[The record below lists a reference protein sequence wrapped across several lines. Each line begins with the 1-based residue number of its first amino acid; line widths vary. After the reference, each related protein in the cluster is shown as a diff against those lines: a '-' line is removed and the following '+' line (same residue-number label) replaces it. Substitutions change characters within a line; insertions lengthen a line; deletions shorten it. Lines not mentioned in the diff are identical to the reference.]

1 MLVVIFI
8 LSLLGALAL
17 RLMELIFMAYPP
29 KRPNS
34 HIIDTEACSFVTSL
48 MPSENWVV
56 RDLTERDFGIDKI
69 FERFENGFATGELM
83 AIQVKGTNKPLED
96 KPEIPFSIDTK
107 TLLYAEMFAIPFLLI
122 RCSLADDG
130 ACYFVW
136 LQEYIRVRLN
146 FDNSSWRKQR
156 SNTILIP
163 TSNRLGDTSA
173 ESRLIHISRF
183 PKMKESWIKYYIN
196 TCDLAYRLPNYIE
209 DDTVTLDFAIQYVL
223 PVLDSLEKANN
234 MLGLISNHFVATKLS
249 QAIELG
255 KRICDKE
262 FESELTDFFFKFVCL
277 CSDVRKS
284 IDVLSLRFDV
294 DHMRFLY
301 ESEGMAEY

>member
-1 MLVVIFI
+1 M
-8 LSLLGALAL
+8 
-17 RLMELIFMAYPP
+17 
-29 KRPNS
+29 N
-34 HIIDTEACSFVTSL
+34 
-48 MPSENWVV
+48 
-56 RDLTERDFGIDKI
+56 
-69 FERFENGFATGELM
+69 
-83 AIQVKGTNKPLED
+83 
-96 KPEIPFSIDTK
+96 
-107 TLLYAEMFAIPFLLI
+107 
-122 RCSLADDG
+122 
-130 ACYFVW
+130 
-136 LQEYIRVRLN
+136 
-146 FDNSSWRKQR
+146 
-156 SNTILIP
+156 
-163 TSNRLGDTSA
+163 
-173 ESRLIHISRF
+173 
-183 PKMKESWIKYYIN
+183 
-196 TCDLAYRLPNYIE
+196 LAYRLPNYIE

-262 FESELTDFFFKFVCL
+262 FESELTDSFFKFVCL